1 RATMVDLDLDVAR
14 LRSGAVRV
22 LDEDEFAEHQVA
34 LAYPPA
40 LIEGALD
47 ACERVRGMI
56 ERNEE
61 PFATVAAGRLTEAVA
76 LAQAASPESP
86 PGA

>member
-1 RATMVDLDLDVAR
+1 MVDLDLDVAR

-34 LAYPPA
+34 LGYPPE
-40 LIEGALD
+40 LIEGALA
-47 ACERVRGMI
+47 ACERVRRMI

-61 PFATVAAGRLTEAVA
+61 PFATVAAGRLAEAVA
-76 LAQAASPESP
+76 LALGVRPESQP
-86 PGA
+86 DA